1 MRKLIDKKDK
11 FYVAG
16 HNGMAGSAI
25 CRSLIKRNYTNIISA
40 YRDELD
46 LCNYESVIKW
56 FNDKKP
62 EIVVIAAA
70 KVGGIVANKS
80 YPTEFLLNNMKIQNN
95 IIEAAWKNNVKRL
108 LFLGSSCIFPK
119 SCKQPMVEEE
129 LLSGPLE
136 QTNQWYALAKITGIK
151 LCDALRRQYNFDAI
165 CLMPTNLYG
174 SGDNYHQKDSHVIPG
189 LIRRFHE
196 AVLEKKSRV
205 KCWGTG
211 KPLREFLFVDDLGS
225 SCVFALENW
234 RPNLNESNFLNVGS
248 GNEISIKDLAFKI
261 AKICG
266 FTGEILWDEEQPDG
280 TPRKLLDIRK
290 FTEIGWKSSID
301 LDKGLKISYD
311 SFLEDFKNNNLR
323 K

>member
-1 MRKLIDKKDK
+1 MGKLIDKKDK
-11 FYVAG
+11 FYIAG
-16 HNGMAGSAI
+16 QNGMAGSAI
-25 CRSLIKRNYTNIISA
+25 CRALIKNKYRNIISVR
-40 YRDELD
+40 RDDLD

-56 FNDKKP
+56 FHNNKP
-62 EIVVIAAA
+62 EVVVIAAA
-70 KVGGIVANKS
+70 KVGGIIANNS

-119 SCKQPMVEEE
+119 YCKQPMVEED
-129 LLSGPLE
+129 LLTGPLE

-151 LCDALRRQYNFDAI
+151 LCDALRKQYNFDAI

-174 SGDNYHQKDSHVIPG
+174 SGDNYHKKDSHVIPG

-196 AVLEKKSRV
+196 AVLEKKSQV

-211 KPLREFLFVDDLGS
+211 SPLREFLFVDDLGS
-225 SCVFALENW
+225 SCVYALENW
-234 RPNLNESNFLNVGS
+234 RPNLNELNFLNVGS
-248 GNEISIKDLAFKI
+248 GDEISIKDLAYKI

-266 FTGEILWDEEQPDG
+266 FSGEILWEEDKPDG
-280 TPRKLLDIRK
+280 TPRKLLDIHK
-290 FTEIGWKSSID
+290 FTEIGWSASTD
-301 LDKGLKISYD
+301 LDHGLKISYEC
-311 SFLEDFKNNNLR
+311 FLEDLKNNKLR